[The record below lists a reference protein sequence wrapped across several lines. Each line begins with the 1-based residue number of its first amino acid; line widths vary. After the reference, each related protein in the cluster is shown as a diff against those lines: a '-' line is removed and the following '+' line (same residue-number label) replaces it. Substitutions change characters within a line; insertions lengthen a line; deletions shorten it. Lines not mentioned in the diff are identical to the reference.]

1 MNISQTIFEYFS
13 GESKAGKKQVD
24 IAKKHNVDQQIIS
37 RILSGKR
44 RIGGLTLDTVEKMFP
59 DATINFK
66 GATIQ
71 NSGTAFVNGNVVNK
85 TSDSGIP
92 ADVLKGI
99 MSNKDS
105 SPKEKAEIIA
115 EIIRE
120 LSRKVN

>member
-13 GESKAGKKQVD
+13 GESKAGKKQAE

-44 RIGGLTLDTVEKMFP
+44 RTEGLRLETVEKMFP
-59 DATINFK
+59 DATIDFK
-66 GATIQ
+66 GANIQ

-85 TSDSGIP
+85 TNDSGIP
-92 ADVLKGI
+92 PDVLKEI
-99 MSNKDS
+99 IENKDLS
-105 SPKEKAEIIA
+105 SKEKA

-120 LSRKVN
+120 LSKK

>member
-59 DATINFK
+59 DATINFT

-71 NSGTAFVNGNVVNK
+71 NSGTAFVNGNVENK
-85 TSDSGIP
+85 TNDSGIP
-92 ADVLKGI
+92 PDVLKEI
-99 MSNKDS
+99 MSNKDLS
-105 SPKEKAEIIA
+105 AKEKADL
-115 EIIRE
+115 IRE
-120 LSRKVN
+120 LSKK